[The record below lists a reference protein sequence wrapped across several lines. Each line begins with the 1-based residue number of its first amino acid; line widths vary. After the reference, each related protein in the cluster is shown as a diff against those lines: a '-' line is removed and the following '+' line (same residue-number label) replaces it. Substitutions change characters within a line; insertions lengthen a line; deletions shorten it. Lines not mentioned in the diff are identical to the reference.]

1 MPAARGEYWFWLALA
16 AIAATLGSIQILTV
30 RQESQTWDEGFEI
43 VAGYQ
48 YLTTGVYRASLENP
62 PLERILEALPL
73 LFLRPDLKGEALGAD
88 NTGPDDVQA
97 GLAFLYKNRL
107 PADRI
112 LFAARLP
119 MIAVTVG
126 LLLALAAWCRRK
138 FGAAAGIVAA
148 LLFALDPT
156 VIAHGAL
163 VKNDMTVTAM
173 AFLAVIAWDWYL
185 ETGKGV
191 ALCAAG
197 IALGLALGS
206 KYSALFLLPVFLILY
221 LLREC
226 LLRDRRR
233 FSWPRFL
240 RSFAVIG
247 LLAAA
252 VILILYAPYDGA
264 LLPHRRSAPG
274 TPLRE
279 VLDQSTMLGR
289 RIAWIGSR
297 LGWRSHPYL
306 VGLAT
311 FAGHGGGTHPA
322 YIWGNR
328 GATGWWYYFPF
339 AFAVKTPVAVL
350 LAIVLAV
357 PFAATQPLL
366 TIPILTYAAL
376 SMNGHV
382 DIGLRHLLP
391 VYPFLYAAAAA
402 GLVNL
407 RWRFRTPLVI
417 VILAAILAGAA
428 LESFAVYPYYLAF
441 FNVLAGGPRNGPRY
455 LVDSNIDWGQDLKRL
470 GEFSSAHGDTPK
482 GQAQICVM
490 YFGTAPTWYY
500 LRYAANFPTLQEM
513 SQGAPLECQ
522 FAAVSVTPLEGV
534 YVPPDWFAWLR
545 SVPPLA
551 RIGYSIYV
559 WDVHGPAFQ
568 RAYATLSSAGGAL
581 H

>member
-1 MPAARGEYWFWLALA
+1 MPAARGEHWFWLALA
-16 AIAATLGSIQILTV
+16 AIAAMLATIQILTV

-73 LFLRPDLKGEALGAD
+73 LFLRPDLKGEALSAD

-107 PADRI
+107 PADQM

-138 FGAAAGIVAA
+138 FGTAAGIFAA

-173 AFLAVIAWDWYL
+173 AFLAVIAWDWFL
-185 ETGKGV
+185 ETGKGI
-191 ALCAAG
+191 ALAASG
-197 IALGLALGS
+197 VALGLALGS
-206 KYSALFLLPVFLILY
+206 KFSALFLLPVFLILY
-221 LLREC
+221 LLREYR
-226 LLRDRRR
+226 LRERRK
-233 FSWPRFL
+233 FSWARFL
-240 RSFAVIG
+240 RSFAVIE

-264 LLPHRRSAPG
+264 LLPHSRSGHAG
-274 TPLRE
+274 SAADAPLRD
-279 VLDQSTMLGR
+279 VIDQSTIIGR

-311 FAGHGGGTHPA
+311 FASHGAGTHPA

-350 LAIVLAV
+350 LAVVLAA

-366 TIPILTYAAL
+366 IIPILVYAAL

-391 VYPFLYAAAAA
+391 IYPFLYAAIAA

-407 RWRFRTPLVI
+407 RWRFRTPLLI
-417 VILAAILAGAA
+417 AILAAILAGR
-428 LESFAVYPYYLAF
+428 P
-441 FNVLAGGPRNGPRY
+441 
-455 LVDSNIDWGQDLKRL
+455 SNPSPSTPTIWP
-470 GEFSSAHGDTPK
+470 SSTCSPEVRRK
-482 GQAQICVM
+482 
-490 YFGTAPTWYY
+490 APSIWSI
-500 LRYAANFPTLQEM
+500 PT
-513 SQGAPLECQ
+513 STG
-522 FAAVSVTPLEGV
+522 
-534 YVPPDWFAWLR
+534 
-545 SVPPLA
+545 A
-551 RIGYSIYV
+551 RI
-559 WDVHGPAFQ
+559 
-568 RAYATLSSAGGAL
+568 
-581 H
+581 